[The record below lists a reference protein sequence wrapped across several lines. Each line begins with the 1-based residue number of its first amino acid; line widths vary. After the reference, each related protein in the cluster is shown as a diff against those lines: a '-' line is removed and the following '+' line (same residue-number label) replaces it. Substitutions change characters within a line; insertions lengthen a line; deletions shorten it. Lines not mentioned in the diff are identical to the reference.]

1 MRRTVPGPLAVTRC
15 RGLQLVVT
23 TLGLILLSGGC
34 GDSEG
39 GAADGGRDG
48 GGDGGADGAVVEPML
63 VERACKIADPTMP
76 PDFLQVID
84 CKADFLALASEPLD
98 ATIPGARAAKFVVDT
113 LDKNNV
119 YFQNSKKYKIHY
131 QFAMAHLSGN
141 GKPVVS
147 SLSTFNQTEYY
158 SNARRFVLGSIT
170 YYEGAKVWALEL
182 APYDTA
188 SPALLDAA
196 YRAVSKATFFG
207 PALYFHPTS
216 TGVEQ
221 RILPTLAK
229 DVLVKTTADLFARI
243 DYQPLNLA
251 TSLGK
256 LRFLDASSV
265 DLSYVNFR
273 DIVVLDSVPND
284 ISVVNGI
291 ITAEFQTPLSH
302 VNVLSQ
308 NRGTPN
314 MGLRNAHLDPR
325 LLAFKDK
332 WVKLRVGAFDWS
344 IEEVTQAE
352 ADTWWEQHKPTAVGV
367 PRLDEVTKTLPDL
380 NTIIDQTMPLKEA
393 IKAVIPAF
401 GGKASHFAALT
412 LIKDLPIAKG
422 FAIPVY
428 YYKQFFIENG
438 FDKKL
443 AALLADPTFRDD
455 ARVRDVKLKELRD
468 AMEMA
473 PVNPAFATMLQA
485 KVAASLPG
493 IPVRFRSSTNAE
505 DLDGFTG
512 AGLYTSESGYPDG
525 TPEKRGYLDAIKKV
539 WASVFRLRAF
549 DERTYRSIDHNA
561 VGMALLVHRSFPE
574 EEANGVALTANP
586 FDTSG
591 LEPGFYVNVQLG
603 EASVVMP
610 EVGDRTDQFLY
621 HFSFPNQPVV
631 YLEHSSLVAA
641 GKTVLN
647 PAQTFALGTALD
659 AIHKYFKPAYGPKD
673 TDPAGTWYAM
683 DVEFKF
689 EGLPGQEP
697 DLYIKQARP
706 HPGRGQ

>member
-1 MRRTVPGPLAVTRC
+1 MRRTVPGLLSRPR
-15 RGLQLVVT
+15 RGIQLLGY
-23 TLGLILLSGGC
+23 TLGLLLLAGGC
-34 GDSEG
+34 DDGD
-39 GAADGGRDG
+39 DGGVRDG
-48 GGDGGADGAVVEPML
+48 GGDGGAGDAAAPNLTEKTC
-63 VERACKIADPTMP
+63 RIANAAAP

-84 CKADFLALASEPLD
+84 CKNDFLALASEPLD
-98 ATIPGARAAKFVVDT
+98 SSIPGARAAKFIVDT
-113 LDKNNV
+113 LDRDNV
-119 YFQNSKKYKIHY
+119 YFQNSKKYQIHY
-131 QFAMAHLSGN
+131 QFASAHLSGN
-141 GKPVVS
+141 GKPVVP
-147 SLSTFNQTEYY
+147 SLSIFNQTEYY

-170 YYEGAKVWALEL
+170 YYEGAQVWALEL

-188 SPALLDAA
+188 SQALLERA
-196 YRAVSKATFFG
+196 YRAVAKAAFFG
-207 PALYFHPTS
+207 PGLYFHPTS
-216 TGVEQ
+216 TAIEQ
-221 RILPTLAK
+221 RLLPTLAK
-229 DVLVKTTADLFARI
+229 DILVKTTAQLFDKI

-256 LRFLDASSV
+256 LRFLSAASD
-265 DLSYVNFR
+265 DLNFVGFR
-273 DIVVLDSVPND
+273 EIVVLDNVPND

-291 ITAEFQTPLSH
+291 ITGEFQTPLSH

-314 MGLRNAHLDPR
+314 MGLRNAQTDPR
-325 LLAFKDK
+325 LLALKDK
-332 WVKLRVGAFDWS
+332 WVRLRVGAFDWS
-344 IEEVTQAE
+344 VEEVTQAE
-352 ADTWWEQHKPTAVGV
+352 ADTWWEGHKPSAVQV
-367 PRLDEVTKTLPDL
+367 PRLDELTKTLPDL
-380 NTIIDQTMPLKEA
+380 NTIIDQTKPIKEA
-393 IKAVIPAF
+393 VKAVIPAF

-428 YYKQFFIENG
+428 YYRQFVIENG

-443 AALLADPTFRDD
+443 DVLLADPTFRDD
-455 ARVRDVKLKELRD
+455 ARTRDMKLKVLRD
-468 AMEMA
+468 EMEAA
-473 PVNPAFATMLQA
+473 PVNAAFTALLDA
-485 KVAASLPG
+485 KIAAALPG

-512 AGLYTSESGYPDG
+512 AGLYTSESGYPAG
-525 TPEKRGYLDAIKKV
+525 TPMKRTFIEAVKKV

-549 DERTYRSIDHNA
+549 DERTYRSIDHKA

-610 EVGDRTDQFLY
+610 EANDRTDQFIY
-621 HFSFPNQPVV
+621 HYSFPNQPTV
-631 YLEHSSLVAA
+631 YLGHSSLVPE
-641 GKTVLN
+641 GKTVLTN
-647 PAQTFALGTALD
+647 AQVFKLGSALKLVHD
-659 AIHKYFKPAYGPKD
+659 YFKPAYGPKD
-673 TDPAGTWYAM
+673 TDPPGTWYAM

-689 EGLPGQEP
+689 EGEAGKEP

-706 HPGRGQ
+706 HPGRGK